1 MGKRVKTTVRV
12 CVGLLAVAG
21 LYLLV
26 WLSGNL

>member
-1 MGKRVKTTVRV
+1 MEKRVKTTVRV
-12 CVGLLAVAG
+12 CVGLLTVAG